1 MIGAGQY
8 WLDVLAPERSVS
20 YIGAARTK
28 SRRDSMAKPNR
39 RAPVRKS
46 SRTQRRSWRSA
57 FACVRE
63 RPKLPGCGLHFVDPE
78 GVVLLVVIAVE
89 LDSSIQLR
97 CAHVEGIEA
106 TSDKRENVVNAHT
119 NAAICSAPL
128 TTCPPEN

>member
-1 MIGAGQY
+1 MC
-8 WLDVLAPERSVS
+8 WRLREVCRTSR
-20 YIGAARTK
+20 AARTK

-63 RPKLPGCGLHFVDPE
+63 RPELPGCGLHFVDPE

-89 LDSSIQLR
+89 LGSSIQLR
-97 CAHVEGIEA
+97 CPHVEGIEA
-106 TSDKRENVVNAHT
+106 TIDKRENVVNAPT
-119 NAAICSAPL
+119 NAAIRSALL

>member
-1 MIGAGQY
+1 MVGAGQY

-20 YIGAARTK
+20 YIAGGPNEIQKTLWP
-28 SRRDSMAKPNR
+28 DPNR

-57 FACVRE
+57 FACVRA
-63 RPKLPGCGLHFVDPE
+63 RPELPGCGLHFVDPE

-97 CAHVEGIEA
+97 CAHVEGMEA
-106 TSDKRENVVNAHT
+106 TIDKRENVVN
-119 NAAICSAPL
+119 
-128 TTCPPEN
+128 